1 MTRAAAAAILLLF
14 ACRGEQ
20 SAPPPKPA
28 NAAAVPSPDAAESD
42 SLTNF
47 AYGATIASRT
57 GEAML
62 ERSAIAAIDGDPS
75 THWLAPG
82 SDFPQSITIE
92 LAVPSR
98 IQRVGVRAPE
108 KQSMAGKEIVFET
121 SMDGRAFHP
130 LGTMP
135 SKAPAPA
142 KRPVANA
149 NPIPEPQWLDTVQP
163 VEAAFLRVT
172 VPAPSVENGT
182 AALDSVLALGRELA
196 PPPRPTLDGCWTV
209 NGRAAAFATR
219 GGRTAGAMQY
229 AHDTLTFD
237 GAHDGRFWRFEWV
250 RGAEFGY
257 AAVAVSPD
265 GQRLNGVQWH
275 EEIIPLFF
283 GDSWFGQHVEC
294 GGHAAAAAASA
305 DVANEFL
312 KRTGRHSLYALR
324 FAADGTLDADASAE
338 QLAWLADAIKR
349 QPHPRLVAHEF
360 RERSAQANR
369 ARAQRALDSL
379 AKALQ
384 NAGIDPRRVTFIAAG
399 SDNARQIPG
408 SEAARELYSTVDL
421 EAGR

>member
-20 SAPPPKPA
+20 PAPPSKPV
-28 NAAAVPSPDAAESD
+28 NAAAVPRPDVPESG

-62 ERSAIAAIDGDPS
+62 ERSAIAVIDGDPS

-92 LAVPSR
+92 LAAPSR
-98 IQRVGVRAPE
+98 IERVGIRGPE
-108 KQSMAGKEIVFET
+108 KAPLAGKEIIFET
-121 SMDGRAFHP
+121 SMDGRAFRP
-130 LGTMP
+130 LGTLP
-135 SKAPAPA
+135 VKTSAPREQKLADTAPA
-142 KRPVANA
+142 
-149 NPIPEPQWLDTVQP
+149 PEPQWLGALQP

-182 AALDSVLALGRELA
+182 AALDSVIALGHELA
-196 PPPRPTLDGCWTV
+196 PPPHPALDGCWTV
-209 NGRAAAFATR
+209 NGRPAAFSTR
-219 GGRTAGAMQY
+219 GGRTTGAMQY
-229 AHDTLTFD
+229 AHDTLYFD
-237 GAHDGRFWRFEWV
+237 GARDGRFWRFEWV

-265 GQRLNGVQWH
+265 GQRLNGVLWH

-283 GDSWFGQHVEC
+283 GDAWFGEHVEC
-294 GGHAAAAAASA
+294 GGHAALTETTVA
-305 DVANEFL
+305 DEFL
-312 KRTGRHSLYALR
+312 KRTGRHSLYAL
-324 FAADGTLDADASAE
+324 DSPE
-338 QLAWLADAIKR
+338 ELAWLVEAIKR
-349 QPHPRLVAHEF
+349 QPHARLVAHEF
-360 RERSAQANR
+360 RERSAEANR

-384 NAGIDPRRVTFIAAG
+384 NAGIDPRRVTFVAAG